1 MNRSDIMNYF
11 KDGLSVD
18 ETKVSVLMF
27 AFLVALGFS
36 LWQFATIGMID
47 AGMLQLLGML
57 IGAITGINIV
67 EKFSNRN
74 QNTYDA
80 TNDYENI
87 GE

>member
-1 MNRSDIMNYF
+1 MKRSEQIMNYF

-27 AFLVALGFS
+27 AFLVTLGFA
-36 LWQFATIGMID
+36 LWQFATIGLIN

-67 EKFSNRN
+67 DKISNRN
-74 QNTYDA
+74 NHSSTDEYD
-80 TNDYENI
+80 NI
-87 GE
+87 GG